1 MNQSATTYSPQTPA
15 TYQTGAYTPPENYIQ
30 PQKKNNKPLIV
41 TLSIIGG
48 ILLILLLICGSCIG
62 LFAYV
67 IATTEPET
75 PQLVDVNGNELTNG
89 DSDDEDQIFYLKD
102 YIEYDG
108 VIFSARSV
116 VDPVTK
122 TYGSA
127 SNGNRY
133 IGIEVYIKNIDSY
146 FVYPSAM
153 DFSVKNANGEVFTN
167 AYIFQEEYD
176 ELNFVDLER
185 GESLSGYI
193 FFEIPANESVRAM
206 TLTYEVSYSSDVTVH
221 LKPRP

>member
-1 MNQSATTYSPQTPA
+1 M
-15 TYQTGAYTPPENYIQ
+15 
-30 PQKKNNKPLIV
+30 
-41 TLSIIGG
+41 
-48 ILLILLLICGSCIG
+48 ILLLICGSCIG

-89 DSDDEDQIFYLKD
+89 DSNDEDQIFYLKD

-127 SNGNRY
+127 SNGNLY
-133 IGIEVYIKNIDSY
+133 IGIEVYIKNADSY

-176 ELNFVDLER
+176 ELNSVDLER

-193 FFEIPANESVRAM
+193 FFEIPANKSVRTM